1 MEFNGVS
8 QFWTLQKI
16 SESLSNFIK
25 IDAINTDGLTVNTD
39 KFYTYIRR
47 TSDIGTINLSSIN
60 TNKETLSLFLNQ
72 DEISTIYQTVS
83 LINFICYITNDYAT
97 VKKMGFVTYE
107 FMPEETIN
115 QLMEGKKILKDL
127 LKINQLGSK
136 NFNIYFYNQE
146 DKKYNIFIGLKFMK
160 TTLKI
165 YKLEDMYE
173 VILNCFKS
181 YLKKELEYSI
191 DLNIDNIE
199 ETKNLL
205 DMITI

>member
-72 DEISTIYQTVS
+72 DEISTIYQTIS

-165 YKLEDMYE
+165 DKLEDMYE

>member
-165 YKLEDMYE
+165 DKLEDMYE